1 VQRPGAEKKKPA
13 QRAVAPVGNSSANGG
28 SPSSGNE
35 VRLSA
40 REAAAATDGT
50 HVHNYDDPSGQKKY
64 KKGDP
69 IGIQEFARRKK
80 KLQEQG
86 AYDRTYETQ

>member
-35 VRLSA
+35 VRLTA
-40 REAAAATDGT
+40 REAAAAVDGT
-50 HVHNYDDPSGQKKY
+50 HIWNYDDPQKKF

-69 IGIQEFARRKK
+69 IGVQEFARRKQ
-80 KLQEQG
+80 KLTQQG